1 MDAVFLVSF
10 YGAESDEVREDGDS
24 VEGVNVDSSL
34 PPHSSAVQQLEQ
46 LKQKKET
53 IEHGIH
59 LFAREPKEGLKY
71 LQEKDLVGTS
81 PEEIAAF
88 FHREDRL
95 GKTVVGDYMGNGDD
109 SNEKVMYAYID
120 QMGISKRDFVA
131 ALRQFLDGFRL
142 PGEAQKI
149 DRLMEKFASRL
160 GLFTSADTAYVLA
173 YSIIMLTTDL
183 HSPQIAWTPCL
194 AAFSIGLQTSDDG
207 EIMSW
212 CLQGFRLGIRIAC
225 LFRLALERNA
235 YIQAVARFAREP
247 KEGLKYLQEKDLVGT
262 SPEEI
267 AAFFHREDR
276 LGKTVVG
283 DYMGNGDD
291 SNEKVMYAYIDQ
303 MGISK
308 RDFVAALRQF
318 LDGFRLPG
326 EAQKIDR
333 LMEKFASRYCEC
345 NPN

>member
-1 MDAVFLVSF
+1 MLTKMSLNC
-10 YGAESDEVREDGDS
+10 S
-24 VEGVNVDSSL
+24 GVNVDSSL
-34 PPHSSAVQQLEQ
+34 PPHSSAVQQFEQ

-109 SNEKVMYAYID
+109 FNK
-120 QMGISKRDFVA
+120 
-131 ALRQFLDGFRL
+131 
-142 PGEAQKI
+142 
-149 DRLMEKFASRL
+149 
-160 GLFTSADTAYVLA
+160 
-173 YSIIMLTTDL
+173 
-183 HSPQIAWTPCL
+183 
-194 AAFSIGLQTSDDG
+194 
-207 EIMSW
+207 
-212 CLQGFRLGIRIAC
+212 
-225 LFRLALERNA
+225 
-235 YIQAVARFAREP
+235 
-247 KEGLKYLQEKDLVGT
+247 
-262 SPEEI
+262 
-267 AAFFHREDR
+267 
-276 LGKTVVG
+276 
-283 DYMGNGDD
+283 
-291 SNEKVMYAYIDQ
+291 KVMYAYIDQ

-345 NPN
+345 NPNLGLFASADTAYVLAYSIIMLTTDLHSPQVCILSFSLMLFKFLCCRELALIE